1 MFSTAIIEKI
11 NYYIYCLVDPRNQN
25 IFYIGKGIGNRVFQ
39 HAQGALTCKTNEND
53 KISLINDIHKDGLE
67 PLYLSLIHI

>member
-39 HAQGALTCKTNEND
+39 HARGA
-53 KISLINDIHKDGLE
+53 
-67 PLYLSLIHI
+67 